1 MKLLK
6 TIFDTAIKFGEKFS
20 KLTSIGQLATIGI
33 LMYSTYYV
41 TSCSNNE
48 TVDGINVIVEETKE
62 YSNKLKDSVITLHDS
77 VRGKEVVIKKLTV
90 QVSLLSKQR
99 NVLQNDQ
106 RRLEDL
112 RNVTQDTTIIIALQ
126 DTTIDNLKTQLA
138 VTDTVVKKQ
147 EQIINNKTQ
156 QISLLETSLSLSE
169 QRSDTLEKTLD
180 RTLDKLNKKDKLWG
194 VIPLPNRKV
203 VAATALVGGVYLGTQ
218 IKK

>member
-147 EQIINNKTQ
+147 EQIISNKTQ

-180 RTLDKLNKKDKLWG
+180 RTLDKLNKKNKLWG

-203 VAATALVGGVYLGTQ
+203 VAAAALVGGVYLGTQ

>member
-6 TIFDTAIKFGEKFS
+6 TIFDAAIKFGEKFS

-33 LMYSTYYV
+33 LMFSTYYV

-62 YSNKLKDSVITLHDS
+62 YSNKLKDSVITLRDS
-77 VRGKEVVIKKLTV
+77 VQRKEVTIKKLTI
-90 QVSLLSKQR
+90 QVSLMSKQR
-99 NVLQNDQ
+99 AVLQTEQ

-156 QISLLETSLSLSE
+156 QISLL
-169 QRSDTLEKTLD
+169 
-180 RTLDKLNKKDKLWG
+180 
-194 VIPLPNRKV
+194 
-203 VAATALVGGVYLGTQ
+203 
-218 IKK
+218 

>member
-33 LMYSTYYV
+33 LMFSTYYV

-62 YSNKLKDSVITLHDS
+62 YSNKLKDSVITLRDS
-77 VRGKEVVIKKLTV
+77 VQRKEVTIKKLTV
-90 QVSLLSKQR
+90 QVSVLSKQR

-112 RNVTQDTTIIIALQ
+112 RNVAQDTTIIIALQ

>member
-6 TIFDTAIKFGEKFS
+6 TIFDAAIKFGEKFS

-33 LMYSTYYV
+33 LMFSTYYV

-62 YSNKLKDSVITLHDS
+62 YSNKLKDSVITLRDS
-77 VRGKEVVIKKLTV
+77 VQRKEVTIKKLTI
-90 QVSLLSKQR
+90 QVSLMSKQR
-99 NVLQNDQ
+99 AVLQTEQ

-147 EQIINNKTQ
+147 EQIISNKTE

>member
-147 EQIINNKTQ
+147 EQIISNKTQ

-180 RTLDKLNKKDKLWG
+180 RTLDKLNKKNKLWG

>member
-77 VRGKEVVIKKLTV
+77 VQRKEVTIKKLTV
-90 QVSLLSKQR
+90 QVSVLSKQR

-203 VAATALVGGVYLGTQ
+203 VAATALVGGVYLGKQ

>member
-77 VRGKEVVIKKLTV
+77 VQRKEVTIKKLTV
-90 QVSLLSKQR
+90 QVSVLSKQR

-112 RNVTQDTTIIIALQ
+112 RNVAQDTTIIIALQ

-147 EQIINNKTQ
+147 EQIISNKTQ

-180 RTLDKLNKKDKLWG
+180 RTLDKLNKKNKLWG

>member
-6 TIFDTAIKFGEKFS
+6 TIFDAAIKFGEKFS

-77 VRGKEVVIKKLTV
+77 VRGKEVTIKKLTV

-147 EQIINNKTQ
+147 EQIISNKTQ

-180 RTLDKLNKKDKLWG
+180 RTLDKLNKKNKLWG

-203 VAATALVGGVYLGTQ
+203 VAAAALVGGVYLGTQ